1 MKTSQSMIAFLL
13 ASLLSCSA
21 LADDVTRENA
31 ALIQNAFN
39 DWRKGQ
45 GGIFQLLADD
55 VVWVVA
61 GNSPVSATYR
71 SREQFMAEAV
81 NPITDQ
87 LATPIVP
94 SVRQIVAQ
102 GSLVVAYWDGQATAK
117 DGSRYTNSY
126 SWYMQLKMAGLPT

>member
-1 MKTSQSMIAFLL
+1 M
-13 ASLLSCSA
+13 
-21 LADDVTRENA
+21 
-31 ALIQNAFN
+31 
-39 DWRKGQ
+39 
-45 GGIFQLLADD
+45 
-55 VVWVVA
+55 VWVVA
-61 GNSPVSATYR
+61 GNSPVSGTYR

-81 NPITDQ
+81 KPITDK

-126 SWYMQLKMAGLPT
+126 SWHMQLKNGRITHVTAFLDTWRLAELMN